1 MVNKVHKVHLIFTTF
16 DLQSEQ
22 NTDELYVYDGENVGG
37 EVLGVFYG
45 GHPPPSEGIYSSS
58 NTMFLIFK
66 SDKNDSYTG
75 FSASY
80 YAVDNSCKYFELL
93 MS

>member
-1 MVNKVHKVHLIFTTF
+1 MNEEHKIHLIFSTF
-16 DLQSEQ
+16 SLQTEQ
-22 NTDELYVYDGENVGG
+22 NTDELYVYDGENAEG

-45 GHPPPSEGIYSSS
+45 GHTPPREGIYSPS
-58 NTMFLIFK
+58 NTMFIIFK

-80 YAVDNSCKYFELL
+80 HAVDNSCKYF
-93 MS
+93 

>member
-1 MVNKVHKVHLIFTTF
+1 M
-16 DLQSEQ
+16 Q
-22 NTDELYVYDGENVGG
+22 NDRLTDELRVYDGGNKTG

-45 GHPPPSEGIYSSS
+45 GHPPPKEGIFSSS
-58 NTMFLIFK
+58 SQMFLIFK

-80 YAVDNSCKYFELL
+80 FVGNKTDKSY
-93 MS
+93 